1 MSKWGLRVYSM
12 ADSGTGYISVFQPYY
27 GRETTEGLA
36 RPEFPFTSRIV
47 LHLIDLHLAKWPGSG
62 YHLYTDRFYTGYPLA
77 LELLNCGVH
86 LTGIVQC
93 NQHITCKWCAQILG
107 LLILSHFVLFHP

>member
-47 LHLIDLHLAKWPGSG
+47 LHLIDNQWHAL
-62 YHLYTDRFYTGYPLA
+62 RFITEHSVGHCVQLW
-77 LELLNCGVH
+77 LEVH
-86 LTGIVQC
+86 L
-93 NQHITCKWCAQILG
+93 
-107 LLILSHFVLFHP
+107 